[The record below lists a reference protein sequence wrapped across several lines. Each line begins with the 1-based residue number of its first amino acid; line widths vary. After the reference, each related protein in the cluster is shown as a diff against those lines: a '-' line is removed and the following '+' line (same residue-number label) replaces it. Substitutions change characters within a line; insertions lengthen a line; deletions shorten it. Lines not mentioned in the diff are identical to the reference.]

1 MTKPCRTLTEMLL
14 HATFIW
20 AIEFFPP
27 RGTMNGCC
35 KFLEVQKGIEQI
47 NERKIHW
54 SRKLPLWIRKC
65 MNQKLVHA
73 RSVSVLTF
81 KLLYLRPA
89 DTELCGP
96 FGLTRTS
103 VLVLFCEVNWSRSKP
118 ESSLPL
124 TTAQRGRRGCYVVL
138 SIDAGPQ
145 TSGSGRRSCEHAGDF
160 SMWMLG
166 TVWDAVGV

>member
-1 MTKPCRTLTEMLL
+1 MLL

-54 SRKLPLWIRKC
+54 SWKLPLWIRKC

-73 RSVSVLTF
+73 GSVSVLTF

-89 DTELCGP
+89 DAELCGP

-103 VLVLFCEVNWSRSKP
+103 VLVLWS
-118 ESSLPL
+118 ELVSLKTWVPA
-124 TTAQRGRRGCYVVL
+124 TAYDCPTWQKALLRGLEHWRRAP
-138 SIDAGPQ
+138 D
-145 TSGSGRRSCEHAGDF
+145 
-160 SMWMLG
+160 LG
-166 TVWDAVGV
+166 VWGEKLWAR